1 VPRLNC
7 TFEEFI
13 EIIEAHGFAPKKK
26 RGGGSHRRYRG
37 VVNGKVCFVDVG
49 AHRKNQQ
56 IGRQLLATMIRQSG
70 LPKRLFE
77 K

>member
-13 EIIEAHGFAPKKK
+13 EIIEARGFAPKKK
-26 RGGGSHRRYRG
+26 RGGGSHQRYRG
-37 VVNGKVCFVDVG
+37 VVDGQVCFVDVG
-49 AHRKNQQ
+49 AHRINEH
-56 IGRQLLATMIRQSG
+56 IGRQLLSTMIRQSG
-70 LPKRLFE
+70 LPTRLFE